1 MTKRSLTGFGVALP
15 LLLLSIGCG
24 DSGAGGSG
32 GSGTGGSG
40 GAAACSAAD
49 LAACDYPSPGLTAT
63 EQEGIAITDNKTGR
77 ELPLLVR
84 IPEGEGPFPLVVW
97 SHGGGFNQAGHK
109 QAAEWGTTL
118 AKHGYAVLHVAHVP
132 PTLESAAALCE
143 LGSVPPADCTVD
155 AASDED
161 DNGLIALVKT
171 LDVIAV
177 LDRLPQLSEASVEAG
192 GPAIALDKVAV
203 AGWSAGARAPIVTHG
218 ARFQTLPNLEP
229 ITLTHDLPR
238 AAVALSPMGPG
249 YAGFFDEAD
258 GNTWEDM
265 RAPIFMATGDNDLKP
280 SKPDV
285 SGADR
290 RIAFER
296 QPADGQRWLLYST
309 LTDVGGHPS
318 FNLEDQNSSDERLVR
333 LSRALSSG
341 VRAFLD
347 AKLLNS
353 AAGEAW
359 LASDNAQ
366 TLAGEAEWV
375 NK

>member
-1 MTKRSLTGFGVALP
+1 MASA
-15 LLLLSIGCG
+15 CG
-24 DSGAGGSG
+24 DSSGSG
-32 GSGTGGSG
+32 AAGSGASGPSG
-40 GAAACSAAD
+40 GGGANSQCEAENLD
-49 LAACDYPSPGLTAT
+49 ACDYPSPGLTAT
-63 EQEGIAITDNKTGR
+63 KQEGIAITDNKTGR

-97 SHGGGFNQAGHK
+97 SHGGGFSQAGHK
-109 QAAEWGTTL
+109 QAVEWGTTL
-118 AKHGYAVLHVAHVP
+118 AEHGYAVLHIAHVP
-132 PTLESAAALCE
+132 PTLDSAAALCE

-192 GPAIALDKVAV
+192 GPAIDLDKVAV

-218 ARFQTLPNLEP
+218 ARFQALPNLEP

-265 RAPIFMATGDNDLKP
+265 RAPVFMATGDNDLKA

-318 FNLEDQNSSDERLVR
+318 FNLEDQDSSDERLVR

-359 LASDNAQ
+359 LASNNAQ
-366 TLAGEAEWV
+366 TLAGEAEWI